1 MAKDIK
7 ISATRIGTFLSCKQ
21 KYWFS
26 YHERLPKLSN
36 AVFRLGLAV
45 HSALEFAGKIWL
57 EKNKFSKADIK
68 AILEEYDKVAVD
80 EGVEDLDVHAAGKLL
95 VKLRVNDFMTGTKL
109 IGLETK
115 FGFGFGKNDLQVK
128 TKDGI
133 SLIGAIDKIEEIDED
148 TLLIIDYK
156 TSKTSPTVDQL
167 KNDPQLSIYDFVASK
182 LWPQYKRI
190 ILSLDLLRL
199 EPIYTYRTN
208 DERSEFEDYI
218 KIIYDQMVE
227 LKPENVKASL
237 NLFCPWCDYKDYCG
251 MYKKACSNSTYK
263 FLPTTNYTNDQLIQ
277 EWSSVKST
285 KKVLESRERELG
297 MIIMEKIK
305 RGAKNLIGNKEEV
318 YVRQNART
326 TYDLDSVYKM
336 VPADDFHK
344 LVNIN
349 KKAVTNY
356 MTVNP
361 VVKEELERT
370 STTNYTSPF
379 LAIKKIKIKS
389 KSKKKKGEG

>member
-7 ISATRIGTFLSCKQ
+7 ISATRLNTFLSCKQ

-26 YHERLPKLSN
+26 YHEKLPKISN
-36 AVFRLGLAV
+36 PVFKLGLAV
-45 HSALEFAGKIWL
+45 HEALEFAGKIWL
-57 EKNKFSKADIK
+57 KKGKFSKADIK

-80 EGVEDLDVHAAGKLL
+80 EGVEDLDVHATGKLL

-115 FGFGFGKNDLQVK
+115 FGFGNDGLQIK

-167 KNDPQLSIYDFVASK
+167 KNDPQLSIYEFVASK

-208 DERSEFEDYI
+208 DERNEFEDYI
-218 KIIYDQMVE
+218 KVIYDQMVA
-227 LKPENVKASL
+227 LKPENVKATL
-237 NLFCPWCDYKDYCG
+237 NMFCPWCDYKDYCG
-251 MYKKACSNSTYK
+251 TYKKACNNSTYK

-277 EWSSVKST
+277 EWSSVKFT
-285 KKVLESRERELG
+285 KKVLEGRERELG
-297 MIIMEKIK
+297 MIILEKIK
-305 RGAKNLIGNKEEV
+305 REAKNLVGNEEEI
-318 YVRQNART
+318 YIRQNSRT

-336 VPADDFHK
+336 VPVNDFHK

-356 MTVNP
+356 LSVNP
-361 VVKEELERT
+361 AVKEGLERT

-379 LAIKKIKIKS
+379 LATKKIKIKS